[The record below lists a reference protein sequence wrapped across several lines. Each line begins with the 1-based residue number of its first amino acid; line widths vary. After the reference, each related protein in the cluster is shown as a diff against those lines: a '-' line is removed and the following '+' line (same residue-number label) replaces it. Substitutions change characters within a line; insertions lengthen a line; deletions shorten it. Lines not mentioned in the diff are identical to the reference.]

1 MNIAELVL
9 TTKAVIQRMYL
20 DESDTRDWAVAYSGG
35 KDSTAVMGLVV
46 SVIEA
51 IPPDKRWRKIH
62 TVMSDTEM
70 ENPLVKEHMHKQAK
84 LINDY
89 SIKKNLPV
97 NVTIVSRETR
107 ESYMVKVLGMG
118 YPLPMNNGKAR
129 WCTDRLKI
137 KPQDKYLKSIN
148 PSFILTGVRKAE
160 SSQRAASIEKWSIS
174 EFIGNH
180 VSLKNTHTFN
190 PIVHW
195 TVQDVWKFL
204 EMEGIS
210 WGSTLSVRTIYKDA
224 TGECGFTNPEG
235 TDKKSVEVC
244 GARHGCWNC
253 PVILKDRSTEKMS
266 EKHIWL
272 EPLTEWRTLQLKV
285 FGNYKAGT
293 KAGKAL
299 NAKVKLI
306 TKCGYNRKGKR
317 MEDGQGT
324 LTLAARQF
332 LFDELLE
339 TEKIVNRLR
348 KLSNLEAIRLI
359 SDEEITMIKAYWK
372 EDEVNVPHVL
382 DNKLGLTIKELGV
395 LLDV

>member
-1 MNIAELVL
+1 MKIAELVL
-9 TTKAVIQRMYL
+9 TTKAVIQKMYL
-20 DESDTRDWAVAYSGG
+20 DDSDTRDWAVAYSGG

-46 SVIEA
+46 SVMESL
-51 IPPDKRWRKIH
+51 PLEKRWRRVH
-62 TVMSDTEM
+62 AVMSDTEM
-70 ENPLVKEHMHKQAK
+70 ENPLVKEHMHKQAR
-84 LINDY
+84 LINEY
-89 SIKKNLPV
+89 ASKKELPLD
-97 NVTIVSRETR
+97 VTVVSRETR

-137 KPQDKYLKSIN
+137 KPQDKYLKAIN

-160 SSQRAASIEKWSIS
+160 SSQRANSIEKWSIS

-180 VSLKNTHTFN
+180 VSLKKAHTFN

-210 WGSTLSVRTIYKDA
+210 WGSTLSVRTIYRDA

-235 TDKKSVEVC
+235 TEKKGWEAC

-253 PVILKDRSTEKMS
+253 PVILKDRSTENMS
-266 EKHIWL
+266 EKHTWL
-272 EPLTEWRTLQLKV
+272 EPLTYWRTLQLKIY
-285 FGNYKAGT
+285 GNYKNRS
-293 KAGKAL
+293 KAGKAI
-299 NAKVKLI
+299 ADKIKLI
-306 TKCGYNRKGKR
+306 TKCGYNRKGVR

-332 LFDELLE
+332 LFAELLE
-339 TEKIVNRLR
+339 TEKMVNRLR
-348 KLSNLEAIRLI
+348 RMSNLDAVRLI
-359 SDEEITMIKAYWK
+359 SDEEIKLIKEYWE
-372 EDEVNVPHVL
+372 EDLAKNPHVL
-382 DNKLGLTIKELGV
+382 SNQLGLDIKDLEDLIN
-395 LLDV
+395 D